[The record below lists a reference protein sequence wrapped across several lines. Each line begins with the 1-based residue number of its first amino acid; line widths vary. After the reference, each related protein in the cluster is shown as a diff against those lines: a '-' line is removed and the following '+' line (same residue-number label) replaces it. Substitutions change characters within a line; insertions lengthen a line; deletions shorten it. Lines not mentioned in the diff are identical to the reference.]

1 MFTIFRHPEDLEQ
14 IRLSPHSPVFCD
26 TETTEDEGKTS
37 GGLYGRVRLI
47 QLYQS
52 DWDNV
57 AIIDC
62 DYVPLRLVLD
72 MIVDHH
78 LVFHNAS
85 FDLHTINCYTDEV
98 WLPKN
103 VDDTLY
109 LSRLAFYTKLKFSFY
124 DCLEYAEK
132 DDELIRSIDK
142 KEEQKSDWSGPL
154 SNKQKMYA
162 AADVY
167 YLEKLYNAVK
177 HMSNSTIYKLDIFSL
192 EHAVKYSRTGMP
204 INQQTV
210 NELKREY
217 TIKLEDVLE
226 SLPINPR
233 SSVQAREYLGTK
245 SSDANTLIELVQA
258 GSERA
263 KKVQDARHY
272 YKSLEYLNAYDRP
285 VVKGFFQPC
294 AAISGRFSC
303 SGGNRFSHSNLQQM
317 PGELHKVVEAP
328 DGHEIIYKDYS
339 GLELRMAVAYVGEPV
354 MSQFMKEGADMHT
367 ETAKF
372 IFNTSSPTDQE
383 RTVAKTFNF
392 GLIYGAGV
400 PTVKATLKYDA
411 NLILPYE
418 DVRDLR
424 FKWFDMYEFFG
435 EWHKIH
441 KNQFNIYGYVD
452 VETAL
457 GRRVRTYKLT
467 DSLNV
472 PIQGSSVEV
481 TKTAVCLLY
490 SRYPDVNLI
499 NVIHDSIILC
509 EPSHEA
515 ELWGNR
521 LSECMVDAWDY
532 VISELAE
539 PEIPMPHGFEHGP
552 VWLFH

>member
-1 MFTIFRHPEDLEQ
+1 MR
-14 IRLSPHSPVFCD
+14 
-26 TETTEDEGKTS
+26 GKTS